1 MSQQAVFLVQC
12 IYLYILFELSFKLEG
27 ENYME
32 KEQKE
37 MWKNWESWKG
47 FNDW

>member
-1 MSQQAVFLVQC
+1 
-12 IYLYILFELSFKLEG
+12 
-27 ENYME
+27 ME

-47 FNDW
+47 FNDWLNSELEEEY